1 MIFVPHLP
9 GKHIWLMMYVP
20 LPRKHILLGICVP
33 LCRKHTPLLM
43 LTSIWR
49 WDLNERIS
57 RRPHC
62 ITALFTNLR
71 ILKFQ
76 SQLTI
81 AFFAAVNHLSGP
93 LRKHNFT
100 STGSTGHSLCFVIG
114 GFRSVLCASCFK
126 VRYTAAKNA
135 IVKAAFKLESLHVC
149 EKRSKWYFREIK
161 GISVLL
167 SWLVISLFNACY
179 LIYTPPTPPP
189 PPPPPQVK

>member
-1 MIFVPHLP
+1 MTFFPHLP

-20 LPRKHILLGICVP
+20 LPRKHILLVKCVPLHRKHISLVIFVPLPGEHISLVKCVP

-43 LTSIWR
+43 LASIWR

-76 SQLTI
+76 SQPTI

-126 VRYTAAKNA
+126 VRY
-135 IVKAAFKLESLHVC
+135 LWS
-149 EKRSKWYFREIK
+149 
-161 GISVLL
+161 
-167 SWLVISLFNACY
+167 
-179 LIYTPPTPPP
+179 
-189 PPPPPQVK
+189 